1 MMSPSTI
8 AVVLAKFLAIFNFYV
23 AGYTQQANRGV
34 RTCVTFPL
42 LKLLHALALVGKVST
57 YDMYRSI
64 EKLTNDAGIRK
75 LTCRYR
81 PTMRCLNQWRHLKAL
96 KRGGR
101 AHDRTGADGTSDG
114 ELAILCPS
122 CPHPGIN
129 IPNAWGYRTKGENS
143 AFHPQ

>member
-1 MMSPSTI
+1 M
-8 AVVLAKFLAIFNFYV
+8 
-23 AGYTQQANRGV
+23 
-34 RTCVTFPL
+34 TFPL

-101 AHDRTGADGTSDG
+101 AHDRTAQT
-114 ELAILCPS
+114 ELLMASLPS
-122 CPHPGIN
+122 YAHPAPIPGIN
-129 IPNAWGYRTKGENS
+129 IPNAWATEPKEKQCVPSTIVPGTRT
-143 AFHPQ
+143 